1 MKHIEKVDT
10 IYNLLPPV
18 PYQVYRIKIG
28 GGRMYYTMIN
38 DIPSFYI
45 SLTTLTRATLPTSE
59 ILVKWIADMGYDN
72 AKRYMKERAEYGTLM
87 HYAYGEFVMKKY
99 FDFDTAPEFIKDA
112 IAKGVVD
119 GKYYSDEWEEELVKD
134 IASFAQFCYE
144 KKVEPLAIELVMV
157 SKDGY
162 GTLVD
167 LVCKMH
173 EEIEGLDHDNPYK
186 SGKRKGQ
193 PREIKIK
200 KTITALINFK
210 SSKKGF
216 HEEHEIQ
223 LEFEK
228 RLFQE
233 NYPDIKID
241 AIYNFAPADWR
252 GKPTYKLK
260 DQSDSLDAE
269 KADLLLGLA
278 RIELMKR
285 IPNKMSLESVVK
297 YGHSPVVVEQSV
309 VDYIINKHRQMAIA
323 QNAI

>member
-1 MKHIEKVDT
+1 
-10 IYNLLPPV
+10 
-18 PYQVYRIKIG
+18 
-28 GGRMYYTMIN
+28 MYYTML
-38 DIPSFYI
+38 DDTPRFYI
-45 SLTTLTRATLPTSE
+45 SLTTLTKGTLPTSD
-59 ILVKWIADMGYDN
+59 ILIKWIADMGYDN

-87 HYAYGEFVMKKY
+87 HYAYGEFIMNKK
-99 FDFDTAPEFIKDA
+99 FDFNTVDQFIKGA
-112 IAKGVVD
+112 IAMGIVD
-119 GKYYSDEWEEELVKD
+119 GSYYKDEWEDELVKD
-134 IASFAQFCYE
+134 VASFAQFCYD

-162 GTLVD
+162 GTMVD

-173 EEIEGLDHDNPYK
+173 EEIDGLDEKNPYK

-200 KTITALINFK
+200 RDITALINFK

-216 HEEHEIQ
+216 HDEHEIQ

-228 RLFQE
+228 RLFEE

-260 DQSDSLDAE
+260 DQSGSLDAK
-269 KADLLLGLA
+269 KADYLLGLA

-285 IPNKMSLESVVK
+285 IPNKTSLEAEVK
-297 YGHSPVVVEQSV
+297 YGESPVVVEQSV
-309 VDYIINKHRQMAIA
+309 YDYIINKHRQMAIA